1 MADDGIP
8 GLVPATRAG
17 CVAREY
23 FANSAHLPVVLAL
36 YAVCTRPGWGLLTD
50 PCLIPALAA
59 GFVQAFVVG
68 SRTWRG
74 LPTGV
79 WGDLLGPLLFAPAVF
94 VVDPAAFLAR
104 PEPLLYALFALI
116 LACLRTI
123 REHADGLAA
132 DALLVAAGVVR
143 ALVPLS
149 VYLLIERMHSGSISL
164 AEPSHAFLAAASLLL
179 GLILGAAQ
187 AAGRREHA
195 QLVAVAGQLRE
206 YSELLLG
213 RTMLARALGG
223 ERELVPTRAQRT
235 VVFAD
240 IRGFT
245 RWSEPRPPEEVL
257 AMLNGLYEAAEHACA
272 PFHPVRTKFTAD
284 EILVYF
290 PDPLDGARAALALRD
305 AAGAFLAP
313 YGLHVGIGM
322 HHGPV
327 IEGLLGAR
335 RTKAYDILGDV
346 VNTAKRICDLAT
358 AGKIIVSFACYEASR
373 GQLVVSTGQQASAK
387 GKSSVLIIAE
397 LIGVAGQPPATGH
410 EHPTPTPG
418 VS

>member
-1 MADDGIP
+1 MADAGVDDLMP
-8 GLVPATRAG
+8 LSRAG

-23 FANSAHLPVVLAL
+23 FANSAHLPVILAL

-59 GFVQAFVVG
+59 GFLQAFVVG
-68 SRTWRG
+68 TRTWRG
-74 LPTGV
+74 QPIGI
-79 WGDLLGPLLFAPAVF
+79 WGDLLGPLLFAPTVF
-94 VVDPAAFLAR
+94 VVDPAAFLQR
-104 PEPLLYALFALI
+104 PEPLLYAVFALI
-116 LACLRTI
+116 LATLRAI
-123 REHADGLAA
+123 RERSDGMQADT
-132 DALLVAAGVVR
+132 LLVGEGVVR
-143 ALVPLS
+143 ALVPLT
-149 VYLLIERMHSGSISL
+149 VYLLIERVHSGSITL

-195 QLVAVAGQLRE
+195 RLVAVADQLRG

-213 RTMLARALGG
+213 RTMLNRALGG
-223 ERELVPTRAQRT
+223 ERELVPIRAQRS

-257 AMLNGLYEAAEHACA
+257 AMLNGLYEAAERACA
-272 PFHPVRTKFTAD
+272 PYHPVRTKFTAD
-284 EILVYF
+284 EVLVYF

-305 AAGAFLAP
+305 AAGVFLAP

-335 RTKAYDILGDV
+335 RTKAFDILGDV
-346 VNTAKRICDLAT
+346 VNTAKRICDQAT
-358 AGKIIVSFACYEASR
+358 AGKIIISFACYEATR
-373 GQLVVSTGQQASAK
+373 GRLLVGNGQQASAK

-397 LIGVAGQPPATGH
+397 LLGVTESPPHGSD

-418 VS
+418 A